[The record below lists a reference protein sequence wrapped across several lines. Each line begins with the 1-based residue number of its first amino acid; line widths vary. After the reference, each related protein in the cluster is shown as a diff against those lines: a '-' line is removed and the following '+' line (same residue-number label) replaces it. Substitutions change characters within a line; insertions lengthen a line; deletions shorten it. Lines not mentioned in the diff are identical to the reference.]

1 MLTACGDGEQGY
13 ARSDNPLEAITVMHE
28 MQLQGMPLQR
38 LTYNSLLLACVRG
51 KDLESALDI
60 LEDMKVGIG
69 GGKQVGLDGER
80 IRRKEKVLP
89 VMRCKIKYAGGVW
102 EVGSAEGVVEGPCV
116 PSVGKLG
123 IMLLH

>member
-1 MLTACGDGEQGY
+1 MVIASGDGEQGY

-60 LEDMKVGIG
+60 LEDMKVGTG
-69 GGKQVGLDGER
+69 GRKQVGWGENSQKGEGHPAGHALQ
-80 IRRKEKVLP
+80 KEVCGWC
-89 VMRCKIKYAGGVW
+89 VGGW
-102 EVGSAEGVVEGPCV
+102 
-116 PSVGKLG
+116 
-123 IMLLH
+123 

>member
-1 MLTACGDGEQGY
+1 MGELQGY

-38 LTYNSLLLACVRG
+38 LAYNSLLLACVRG

-69 GGKQVGLDGER
+69 LGRRWDIER
-80 IRRKEKVLP
+80 TR
-89 VMRCKIKYAGGVW
+89 
-102 EVGSAEGVVEGPCV
+102 
-116 PSVGKLG
+116 
-123 IMLLH
+123 